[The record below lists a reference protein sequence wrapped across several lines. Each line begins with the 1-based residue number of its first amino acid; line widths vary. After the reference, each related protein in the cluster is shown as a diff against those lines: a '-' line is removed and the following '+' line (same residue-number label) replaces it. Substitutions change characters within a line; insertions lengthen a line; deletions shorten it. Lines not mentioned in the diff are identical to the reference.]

1 LAWELASAGELL
13 IHPGKPIC
21 NGLIAAMSAACE
33 VFAFTPR
40 PLARQAA
47 ALGAWRLTSRLVNV

>member
-33 VFAFTPR
+33 VLLSR
-40 PLARQAA
+40 PAPWRGRRQPWAPGGWPA
-47 ALGAWRLTSRLVNV
+47 D

>member
-1 LAWELASAGELL
+1 
-13 IHPGKPIC
+13 
-21 NGLIAAMSAACE
+21 

-47 ALGAWRLTSRLVNV
+47 VLGAWRLTSRLVNV